1 MRTTNPQRLLAY
13 ALIAIGVIMLLSRI
27 GGADWLWLAL
37 IGAVFLVGYVSRQN
51 YNFLVAGGVL
61 IGIAVGTL
69 IDTDS
74 GMLLGLAA
82 GFFAI
87 DRVEPRPNRWALY
100 GAGIFAVLGALVALG
115 SFGLLSSVAFA
126 VVLVAA
132 GAYLLYREG
141 GKPDT
146 PRPTASASTT
156 STYTPAAAAEPSPAA
171 APPTPPAPDPSG
183 TRGTDTDKVNPTVP
197 PAYVPPV
204 TEAPGASESLSESQ
218 INTASSTGEAAN
230 EAANE
235 TTADTSAPVTEQP
248 PAQTVLS
255 EEAETRLGRLE
266 AWRRETAKTE
276 GVPAY
281 IVFTNDTLSKVAAAN
296 PQTLDEL
303 VLVKGVGPIKR
314 SRYGE
319 AVLNVLQNVDGPSS
333 PENSGPEAAS

>member
-13 ALIAIGVIMLLSRI
+13 ALIAIGVVMLLSRI

-61 IGIAVGTL
+61 MGIAVGTL

-74 GMLLGLAA
+74 GMLLSLAA

-87 DRVEPRPNRWALY
+87 DRVEPKPNRWALY

-115 SFGLLSSVAFA
+115 SFGLLSSAAFA

-141 GKPDT
+141 NKPDT
-146 PRPTASASTT
+146 PQPAAST
-156 STYTPAAAAEPSPAA
+156 STTNTYAPTAA
-171 APPTPPAPDPSG
+171 APPVSPVPQADS
-183 TRGTDTDKVNPTVP
+183 TRAADNVNPT
-197 PAYVPPV
+197 A
-204 TEAPGASESLSESQ
+204 EAPQPSARSGEHTQTDAANSTDEAAAPVARE
-218 INTASSTGEAAN
+218 NTA
-230 EAANE
+230 
-235 TTADTSAPVTEQP
+235 PQP
-248 PAQTVLS
+248 PEQTVLS
-255 EEAETRLGRLE
+255 AEAETRLGRLE
-266 AWRRETAKTE
+266 TWRRETAKTE

-281 IVFTNDTLSKVAAAN
+281 IVFTNDTLSKLAAAN

-303 VLVKGVGPIKR
+303 GTVKGVGPIKR

-319 AVLNVLQNVDGPSS
+319 TVLDVLRGSEGDSS
-333 PENSGPEAAS
+333 SGTNEDSNRGPEDMAS

>member
-1 MRTTNPQRLLAY
+1 MKTRNPQRLLAY

-61 IGIAVGTL
+61 MGIAVGSL

-74 GMLLGLAA
+74 GMLLSLAA

-87 DRVEPRPNRWALY
+87 DRVEPKPNRWALY
-100 GAGIFAVLGALVALG
+100 SAGIFAVLGALVALG

-141 GKPDT
+141 NKPDT
-146 PRPTASASTT
+146 PRPSADTNT
-156 STYTPAAAAEPSPAA
+156 PNTYTPTAA
-171 APPTPPAPDPSG
+171 TPPAPVPQADS
-183 TRGTDTDKVNPTVP
+183 TRAVDGVNPTVP
-197 PAYVPPV
+197 PTYVSPAA
-204 TEAPGASESLSESQ
+204 EAPQPSER
-218 INTASSTGEAAN
+218 SSAYQADAAN
-230 EAANE
+230 SADEATNE
-235 TTADTSAPVTEQP
+235 TSETSAPVTEPQP

-255 EEAETRLGRLE
+255 AEAKTRLGRLE
-266 AWRRETAKTE
+266 AWRRETAAAE
-276 GVPAY
+276 GVPSY
-281 IVFTNDTLSKVAAAN
+281 IVFTNDTLSKLAAAN

-303 VLVKGVGPIKR
+303 SAVKGVGPIKR

-319 AVLNVLQNVDGPSS
+319 TVLNVLRNSDGASKS
-333 PENSGPEAAS
+333 DTSSGPEGAAS